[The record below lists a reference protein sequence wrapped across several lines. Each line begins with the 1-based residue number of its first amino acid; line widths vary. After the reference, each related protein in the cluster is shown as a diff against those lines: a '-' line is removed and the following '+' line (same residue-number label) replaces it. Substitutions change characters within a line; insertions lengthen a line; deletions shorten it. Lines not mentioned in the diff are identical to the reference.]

1 MNIVIIQ
8 NKISGIGRSPRN
20 SIRLNMNTSGS
31 SYAINSSQCSLA
43 AAGTTGAAGRPRSQS
58 VDRHQQDGGTDMY
71 ERVSLLG
78 NGEANDAIDETSIP

>member
-1 MNIVIIQ
+1 MNVVIIQ
-8 NKISGIGRSPRN
+8 NTISGIGRSPRN
-20 SIRLNMNTSGS
+20 SIRLNTSGS

-58 VDRHQQDGGTDMY
+58 VDRHQQDSGTDMY

-78 NGEANDAIDETSIP
+78 NGEANEAIDETSIP